1 MWSSVSC
8 FKPPALARRQ
18 RLSAADREQY
28 VFLPNHSFALLRQSR
43 INNWQWPGKHVG
55 HANGLVS
62 GSWLYAPHTTVSRP
76 ADSLAYDSISP
87 ESSSIRHHAEHSTT
101 NKSTCVGST
110 VCPPNSH
117 EAVADR
123 AGRRE
128 GQRIRGQHSGSSKNV
143 SRDTE
148 EPCADSH
155 ESQQERYGWYEFK
168 CSKRRARTH
177 PGCNDQGDRDKELR
191 RAMSQGFPTRC
202 RAKLETG
209 CEKSVGERW

>member
-1 MWSSVSC
+1 LWSSACC
-8 FKPPALARRQ
+8 FKAPALARRQ

-43 INNWQWPGKHVG
+43 INNWQWPGRHVG

-87 ESSSIRHHAEHSTT
+87 ESSSIRHHAPHSTA

-110 VCPPNSH
+110 CPPNSH

-123 AGRRE
+123 ARRRE
-128 GQRIRGQHSGSSKNV
+128 GQRIVPKPDANTLYLIYLPPKRGLSALSQ
-143 SRDTE
+143 TI
-148 EPCADSH
+148 DSI
-155 ESQQERYGWYEFK
+155 
-168 CSKRRARTH
+168 T
-177 PGCNDQGDRDKELR
+177 
-191 RAMSQGFPTRC
+191 MSAPTP
-202 RAKLETG
+202 E
-209 CEKSVGERW
+209 